1 MLNALRR
8 RAKGTLAKLL
18 IALLVLSFAV
28 WGVADFVNTVNPT
41 EVARAGETPV
51 SAREFERAW
60 RVQSARFAQQFG
72 RALTPQEIQTFG
84 LADSVLQALV
94 TEALQVDAAHKI
106 GIDVGDETL
115 AQRIRN
121 DPRFS
126 AGGRFSRIAFERYL
140 ADFGYN
146 EAEFVELERAAT
158 SQEMW
163 ANSLVGRLAAPVP
176 YVEALNSFTNQTR
189 SAAYFRV
196 DNDDLSTIDDPAAD
210 ELRAYY
216 DANQDQF
223 RSPERRTF
231 TTLLISPEAL
241 AEPETVSDDAV
252 QRAYE
257 IDGAYGQ
264 PEKRRVQQVVLDDQ
278 ETAQKAADAIN
289 EGYAFAIVLRQL
301 GKKSGDVDLGLVTR
315 GEIFDSAIAD
325 AAFGLEDRKATVVDG
340 RFGPTLVRVAEIEPA
355 SKRPLEEVQEEIR
368 QALALDEA
376 VDQIRT
382 LEVDVTDAVAGGAPL
397 SEIGERFDLPLASF
411 EALTR
416 EGIAEDGTAADVPG
430 GQTAL
435 NAAFTAAA
443 GDDANSVEVDDATV
457 WVQTDTIIEAAV
469 RPFEEVQ
476 TEVLIAWTEAKRA
489 ELLDALADEAVAAIE
504 AGTPIA
510 EVATQYGSGVTTTD
524 PFAVAAPPEDLPR
537 AVASATFEGG
547 LGSAATVADGDTR
560 IVLEVAEVIEPAFFE
575 ESADLDPIKQRLS
588 QGMANGLLFDFLN
601 AYQSEVGATV
611 NQPIF
616 NQITG
621 LAPPQG

>member
-8 RAKGTLAKLL
+8 RAKGTFAKLL

-41 EVARAGETPV
+41 EVARAGDTPV

-72 RALTPQEIQTFG
+72 RQLTPQEIQTFG

-94 TEALQVDAAHKI
+94 TEALQVDAAHAI
-106 GIDVGDETL
+106 GIDVGDDAL

-121 DPRFS
+121 DPRFNV
-126 AGGRFSRIAFERYL
+126 GGQFSRLAFERYL
-140 ADFGYN
+140 ADFNYS

-163 ANSLVGRLAAPVP
+163 ANSLVGRMSAPTP
-176 YVEALNSFTNQTR
+176 YVEALNRSINQTR
-189 SAAYFRV
+189 VAAYFRL
-196 DNDDLSTIDDPAAD
+196 DNDDLTTIDDPTEE

-216 DANQDQF
+216 DANPDEF
-223 RSPERRTF
+223 RSPERRSF
-231 TTLLISPEAL
+231 TTLILSPETL
-241 AEPETVSDDAV
+241 AEPEAVSADAIR
-252 QRAYE
+252 RAYE

-264 PEKRRVQQVVLDDQ
+264 PEQRRVQQVVLDDS

-289 EGYAFAIVLRQL
+289 EGYAFAIILRQL

-315 GEIFDSAIAD
+315 SEIFDTTIAD
-325 AAFGLEDRKATVVDG
+325 AAFGLEARKATVVDG

-355 SKRPLEEVQEEIR
+355 SKRPLEEVEAEIR
-368 QALALDEA
+368 EALALDEA

-382 LEVDVTDAVAGGAPL
+382 LELDVTDAVAGGAPL
-397 SEIGERFDLPLASF
+397 SEIAERFDLPLQSF

-416 EGIAEDGTAADVPG
+416 EGIAEDGSSADVPG
-430 GQTAL
+430 GQVAL

-443 GDDANSVEVDDATV
+443 GDDANSVETDDATV
-457 WVQTDTIIEAAV
+457 WVQTDTIIESAV

-476 TEVLIAWTEAKRA
+476 TDVLIAWTEAKRA
-489 ELLDALADEAVAAIE
+489 EMLDALAQKAVAAIE
-504 AGTPIA
+504 EGTPIE
-510 EVATQYGSGVTTTD
+510 EVAQQYGSGVTMTD
-524 PFAVAAPPEDLPR
+524 PFTASEPPEDLPR
-537 AVASATFEGG
+537 AVAGATFEGG
-547 LGSAATVADGDTR
+547 LGSAATVADGTTR

-575 ESADLDPIKQRLS
+575 ESSDLDPIKQRLS
-588 QGMANGLLFDFLN
+588 QGMANALLFDFLN

-621 LAPPQG
+621 LAPPRG